1 MIPYGKQNITQEDI
15 DCVVETLN
23 SEYLTQGPKVKEFED
38 SFKEFT
44 GAKYAVAV
52 SSGTAALHLS
62 CLALDV
68 NNKSKIITT
77 PISFVATANSVLYC
91 DGEIDFVDVDDRAL
105 LDLDELEKKLKS
117 KEKNYY
123 QGVIPVQ
130 FSGQCVNLERL
141 RSICDEYGL
150 WIIEDACH
158 SVGGY
163 FKNSNGDNSMSGS
176 GCYSDASVFSFHPVK
191 HLACGEGGMITTNN
205 EEIYKNLLKNRSH
218 GCTSNIDDMYH
229 THEPWYYEMQTLG
242 YNYRLTDIQS
252 SLGISQLKKIDDGL
266 EIRKSIARKYDT
278 AFKNTSVDVLPSSIG
293 NSYHLYIIQSDRR
306 LDLYNYLRRKGVLV
320 QVHYIPIHYQPHYK
334 ELGWKKND
342 FPVAESYYEKCL
354 SLPMYPSLKDQEQEY
369 VIKLV
374 MEFYNENSI

>member
-15 DCVVETLN
+15 DSVVKTLK
-23 SEYLTQGPKVKEFED
+23 SDFLTQGPKVKEFED
-38 SFKEFT
+38 DFKKFT
-44 GAKYAVAV
+44 GAKYSVAV

-68 NNKSKIITT
+68 NNKSKVITT
-77 PISFVATANSVLYC
+77 PISFVATSNSVLYC
-91 DGEIDFVDVDDRAL
+91 EGEIDFVDVDDRAL

-163 FKNSNGDNSMSGS
+163 FKDSNGDNSMSGS
-176 GCYSDASVFSFHPVK
+176 GYYADVSVFSFHPVK

-205 EEIYKNLLKNRSH
+205 EEIYKKLLKFRSH
-218 GCTSNIDDMYH
+218 GCTSNIDDMYD
-229 THEPWYYEMQTLG
+229 THEPWYYEMQALG

-278 AFKNTSVDVLPSSIG
+278 SFKNTNVDVLPSSIG
-293 NSYHLYIIQSDRR
+293 NAYHLYIIKSDRR

-320 QVHYIPIHYQPHYK
+320 QVHYIPIHFQPHYK

-369 VIKLV
+369 VIKV
-374 MEFYNENSI
+374 IMEFYNENSI